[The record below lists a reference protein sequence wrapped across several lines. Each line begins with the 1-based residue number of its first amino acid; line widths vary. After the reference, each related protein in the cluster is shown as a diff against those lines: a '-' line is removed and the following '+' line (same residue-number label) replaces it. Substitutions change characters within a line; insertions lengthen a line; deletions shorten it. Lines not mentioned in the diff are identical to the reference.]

1 MANKNA
7 KNEKS
12 RFSKICS
19 ILTDILVFPVI
30 IIAFACAIFMSS
42 AKANNKVPSIF
53 GNSIVEVLTGSMDL
67 GTPQSYKVGDVLIIN
82 QNISLDNVEV
92 GDCLAF
98 YAPKQSGF
106 VDDEGN
112 SLIIFHRV
120 VRIVYVKVDDVNK
133 RYFVCRGDREG
144 PLTLDSGTLIPAQ
157 NIEES
162 THDADGN
169 VKKGGGYVVKLFDDD
184 VPATNQDNHLPSE
197 QSKLQYV
204 ADEYVIGSL
213 KSRASGLVT
222 GLVKF
227 CTSPVGI
234 TAMVIIPSVIM
245 IVMVVLNMINESK
258 QAKKENEDDTLV
270 FAQNM
275 AGAESA
281 NIELN
286 AKTTEQKE
294 TSATKSEKKTIP
306 AKEQP
311 VKAEKVASK
320 PATQSNTTTKATAK
334 SAPVKQETPKA
345 VPTKETP
352 KVVPEKKATS
362 TKVAQTTT
370 VAPKPAQPKA
380 VTPKA
385 TPVKPETPKA
395 TTDTKSVP
403 PKAPTTKTPPT
414 KVPPKK

>member
-1 MANKNA
+1 MSNKNA

-67 GTPQSYKVGDVLIIN
+67 GTPQSYKPGDILIIN
-82 QNISLDNVEV
+82 QNISLDNVAV

-98 YAPKQSGF
+98 YAPKESGF
-106 VDDEGN
+106 TDDNGN

-133 RYFVCRGDREG
+133 RYFVCHGDAAGALE
-144 PLTLDSGTLIPAQ
+144 LIPAQ
-157 NIEES
+157 NIDES
-162 THDADGN
+162 THDIDGN
-169 VKKGGGYVVKLFDDD
+169 VQKGGGYVVKLFDDD
-184 VPATNQDNHLPSE
+184 VPATNQDNKLPTT
-197 QSKLQYV
+197 QSQLQYV
-204 ADEYVIGSL
+204 ADEFVIGSL

-227 CTSPVGI
+227 CTSPAGI

-245 IVMVVLNMINESK
+245 IVFVVLNMINESK
-258 QAKKENEDDTLV
+258 QAKKENEDDSLV

-275 AGAESA
+275 VGAESA

-286 AKTTEQKE
+286 AKTAEPKD
-294 TSATKSEKKTIP
+294 ATPTKPEKKSIP

-311 VKAEKVASK
+311 AKDIKVAPK
-320 PATQSNTTTKATAK
+320 PESQTTNTAK
-334 SAPVKQETPKA
+334 VTAKPTPVKQESPKA
-345 VPTKETP
+345 VPVKEPTKA
-352 KVVPEKKATS
+352 VPEKKTTP
-362 TKVAQTTT
+362 TKSAPKPEAPT
-370 VAPKPAQPKA
+370 PKPAQPKPVA
-380 VTPKA
+380 PKA
-385 TPVKPETPKA
+385 TPAKPEAQKTAPVKP
-395 TTDTKSVP
+395 SVP
-403 PKAPTTKTPPT
+403 PTAPTSKTPPA
-414 KVPPKK
+414 KVPPKKS

>member
-1 MANKNA
+1 MSNKNA

-12 RFSKICS
+12 RFGKICS
-19 ILTDILVFPVI
+19 ILTDVLVFPVI

-82 QNISLDNVEV
+82 QNISLDNIEV

-98 YAPKQSGF
+98 YAPKESGF
-106 VDDEGN
+106 TDDDGN

-133 RYFVCRGDREG
+133 RYFVCRGDKEG
-144 PLTLDSGTLIPAQ
+144 DLDLIPAQ

-184 VPATNQDNHLPSE
+184 VLATNQDKSLPSE

-204 ADEYVIGSL
+204 SDEFVIGSL

-245 IVMVVLNMINESK
+245 IVLVVLNMINESK
-258 QAKKENEDDTLV
+258 LAKKENEDDTLV

-286 AKTTEQKE
+286 AKTTENKD
-294 TSATKSEKKTIP
+294 TNTIKSEKKSIP
-306 AKEQP
+306 TKEQP
-311 VKAEKVASK
+311 SKDEKVAPK
-320 PATQSNTTTKATAK
+320 PATQSTTTTKVTAK
-334 SAPVKQETPKA
+334 PTPVKQEEAKA
-345 VPTKETP
+345 VPTKETQ
-352 KVVPEKKATS
+352 KTVPEKKATP
-362 TKVAQTTT
+362 TKVAPATAT
-370 VAPKPAQPKA
+370 VSPKPAQPKPVA
-380 VTPKA
+380 PKSA
-385 TPVKPETPKA
+385 PAKQEVPKTA
-395 TTDTKSVP
+395 SETKSIP

-414 KVPPKK
+414 KVPPKKS